1 MVMSVTV
8 MSLGTF
14 FFPSDSFCAGV
25 SPLQSNFESDIYST
39 HSPVLSI
46 AHILPARRGKVFLKA
61 HPWPGWHHGLWLGSH
76 NTECLL
82 VETCGTTALRC
93 CLLAYISKVAA
104 NVAKQLHI

>member
-1 MVMSVTV
+1 MSVTV
-8 MSLGTF
+8 MSVGTF
-14 FFPSDSFCAGV
+14 FFLSDSFCAGV

-46 AHILPARRGKVFLKA
+46 ACMLPVCGGKVLFLKA

-76 NTECLL
+76 SAECSL
-82 VETCGTTALRC
+82 VETCSTTALRC
-93 CLLAYISKVAA
+93 CLLPYISKVAA

>member
-1 MVMSVTV
+1 MSVTV

-46 AHILPARRGKVFLKA
+46 AHILPARRGKVFFKSSSLA
-61 HPWPGWHHGLWLGSH
+61 WLASWPLAGHPQ
-76 NTECLL
+76 
-82 VETCGTTALRC
+82 
-93 CLLAYISKVAA
+93 Y
-104 NVAKQLHI
+104 